1 MMRRPSARDGVV
13 MPKFLTAAV
22 LVVLAGFALVQLA
35 PKAPASL
42 VVQFPG
48 FVDGAVQAGW
58 WMTGAGGVGVVTGL
72 LLFWRVGTGLLLAAP
87 LWLLLAGAVASAT
100 DMAGGAGGWLIAAG
114 ALAAVSLA
122 LIAVNRAVGAGL
134 VFAAWL
140 VYAGLLA
147 RVLPHSDGVHGYWWV
162 AVIAGTV
169 MAVATV
175 ARVVLSRSS
184 SRGLLRRLGRAGRET
199 DGMASSVDVF
209 RGASA
214 RVLRGKAV
222 QLRPHLAQVSRW
234 ARRRISL
241 YELGVRIARVG
252 LFSVWSS
259 AEDHTITFGGPRK
272 GKTQQIM
279 KYARKAP
286 GALIT
291 TSTKLDLLEH
301 TYQHRAKRGPVWV
314 FDPSGV
320 VQPGSKLAAALA
332 ADDRVTFVRFN
343 PLRGCEVAATA
354 MDRAADLIDGV
365 GRSTDGGGER
375 WDGFAK
381 HVLKA
386 LLHAAALGGYSMYDV
401 QRWVASPSEAAMR
414 EVLFELKL
422 AGKKAEGM
430 MSDATQFFK
439 NNPATQSSITTGI
452 MPALSWLSVESAVEA
467 SAPGGQQFDIEQL
480 LATSGSVYLL
490 GKDDNKIAP
499 LVTSLTADLA
509 RRAELFAAGL
519 AGQRLD
525 PFLTMVL
532 DEAALICLI
541 PLDKWS
547 GDFGSRGICMHI
559 AAQSR
564 AQLRKRF
571 GDAATGSLLTNTAT
585 KVVFGGSGDDDD
597 LRYWSTLAGERDEPA
612 VTRDRSTGSKQESLR
627 RTQVLTPGQ
636 VGELRARQ
644 MLVISNNMPPV
655 VVKTRMYYQ
664 TWDVRAE
671 RYAAKAEAARAWF
684 VDLPAVKAVTV
695 AADRAVDGAGQWLL
709 VRCSWMLA
717 PLVGDAQVAAG
728 GHVVDPTPDPIR
740 PAGGTRDRVSGVVSW
755 LETAD
760 PVRELVA
767 RRRLNSATRTARA
780 ALATRDT
787 ARTAQREL
795 VGRDENG
802 GRS

>member
-1 MMRRPSARDGVV
+1 MNRRPSAREGVV
-13 MPKFLTAAV
+13 MPRFLAV
-22 LVVLAGFALVQLA
+22 SVLLTIAGFVLMNSA
-35 PKAPASL
+35 PSAPASL
-42 VVQFPG
+42 VAEFPG
-48 FVDGAVQAGW
+48 LVPGAVRAGV
-58 WMTGAGGVGVVTGL
+58 WMAGIGGVGVLTGL
-72 LLFWRVGTGLLLAAP
+72 LVFWRVGAGLVLAVP
-87 LWLLLAGAVASAT
+87 LWLGLAGLVASALN
-100 DMAGGAGGWLIAAG
+100 APGGAGGWLIAAG
-114 ALAAVSLA
+114 VLAAVSIGLVG
-122 LIAVNRAVGAGL
+122 LNRAVGAGIT
-134 VFAAWL
+134 VAGWL
-140 VYAGLLA
+140 LYGGLLA
-147 RVLPHSDGVHGYWWV
+147 RALPKAAAAHGYWWLLV
-162 AVIAGTV
+162 AAGV
-169 MAVATV
+169 LVLVATATRLV
-175 ARVVLSRSS
+175 MSRSS

-199 DGMASSVDVF
+199 DGMASSIDVW

-214 RVLRGKAV
+214 RVLRAKSA
-222 QLRPHLAQVSRW
+222 QLRPHLAAASRW
-234 ARRRISL
+234 QRRQVAL
-241 YELGVRIARVG
+241 CELGVKIARVG
-252 LFSVWSS
+252 LFGVWSS

-320 VQPGSKLAAALA
+320 VQPGSKLAAELA

-343 PLRGCEVAATA
+343 PLTGCEVAATA

-365 GRSTDGGGER
+365 GRGGDSAGER

-381 HVLKA
+381 HVLKS

-401 QRWVASPSEAAMR
+401 QRWVANPSEAAMR

-422 AGKKAEGM
+422 SGAATEGM
-430 MSDATQFFK
+430 VSDATQFFK

-452 MPALSWLSVESAVEA
+452 MPALSWLSVEAAVEA

-480 LATSGSVYLL
+480 LDANGSVYLL
-490 GKDDNKIAP
+490 GKDDDKIAP

-509 RRAELFAAGL
+509 RRAETIAAGL
-519 AGQRLD
+519 PGQRLD

-541 PLDKWS
+541 PLDRWT

-571 GDAATGSLLTNTAT
+571 GDAATGALLTNTAT
-585 KVVFGGSGDDDD
+585 KVVFGGSGDADD
-597 LRYWSTLAGERDEPA
+597 LQYWSTLAGERDEPA
-612 VTRDRSTGSKQESLR
+612 VTRDRATGSRQESVR

-671 RYAAKAEAARAWF
+671 RYAQRYATTRAGIQEAGLVRAASAA
-684 VDLPAVKAVTV
+684 AVKTGDAV
-695 AADRAVDGAGQWLL
+695 GEWLL
-709 VRCSWMLA
+709 ARCSWMLA
-717 PLVGDAQVAAG
+717 PLTGDAQVAAG
-728 GHVVDPTPDPIR
+728 GQVVDSLIR
-740 PAGGTRDRVSGVVSW
+740 QQTEPVGRWRGRVSASLSW
-755 LETAD
+755 LDATD
-760 PVRELVA
+760 PLRELVA
-767 RRRLNSATRTARA
+767 RARLNRSTRQARA
-780 ALATRDT
+780 ALAARESTRAT
-787 ARTAQREL
+787 ARTERPVDRE
-795 VGRDENG
+795 VR
-802 GRS
+802 

>member
-13 MPKFLTAAV
+13 MPRFLALSV
-22 LVVLAGFALVQLA
+22 LLVVAGVTLVQLA
-35 PKAPASL
+35 PSASASL
-42 VVQFPG
+42 TAQFPSLVAG
-48 FVDGAVQAGW
+48 VVKAGW
-58 WMTGAGGVGVVTGL
+58 WMAGAGGVGVATGL
-72 LLFWRVGTGLLLAAP
+72 LLFWRVGTGLLLAVP
-87 LWLLLAGAVASAT
+87 LWLVLAGVVASAT
-100 DMAGGAGGWLIAAG
+100 HVAGGAGGWLIAAG
-114 ALAAVSLA
+114 VLVAVSLA
-122 LIAVNRAVGAGL
+122 LVAVNRTVGAGV

-140 VYAGLLA
+140 LYAGLLA
-147 RVLPHSDGVHGYWWV
+147 RVLPASVGVRGYWWMLV
-162 AVIAGTV
+162 AAGAV
-169 MAVATV
+169 VLVATV
-175 ARVVLSRSS
+175 ARLVLSRSS

-199 DGMASSVDVF
+199 DGMASSVDVWK
-209 RGASA
+209 GASA
-214 RVLRGKAV
+214 RVLRRKAV
-222 QLRPHLAQVSRW
+222 QLRPHLAGVSRW
-234 ARRRISL
+234 ARRRVRL
-241 YELGVRIARVG
+241 DELGVKIARVG

-301 TYQHRAKRGPVWV
+301 TYRCRAAHGPVWV

-320 VQPGSKLAAALA
+320 VQPGSKLAAKLA
-332 ADDRVTFVRFN
+332 ADDRVSFVRFN
-343 PLRGCEVAATA
+343 PLTGCEVAATA
-354 MDRAADLIDGV
+354 MDRAADLIDGI
-365 GRSTDGGGER
+365 GRGGDSAGER

-381 HVLKA
+381 HVLKS
-386 LLHAAALGGYSMYDV
+386 LLHAAALGGYSMFDV
-401 QRWVASPSEAAMR
+401 QRWVANPSETAMS
-414 EVLFELKL
+414 EVLFELRL
-422 AGKKAEGM
+422 SGKAAEGM
-430 MSDATQFFK
+430 VSDATQFFK

-467 SAPGGQQFDIEQL
+467 AAPGGQQFDIEQL
-480 LATSGSVYLL
+480 LATGGSVYLL

-509 RRAELFAAGL
+509 RRAETIAAGL
-519 AGQRLD
+519 PGQRLD

-571 GDAATGSLLTNTAT
+571 GDAATGALLTNTAT

-597 LRYWSTLAGERDEPA
+597 LKYWSTLAGERDEPA

-627 RTQVLTPGQ
+627 SRPVLTPGQ

-671 RYAAKAEAARAWF
+671 RYADRVAAVQAWF
-684 VDLPAVKAVTV
+684 VNQSAVKAVT
-695 AADRAVDGAGQWLL
+695 AATDRAEDRAGQWLL
-709 VRCSWMLA
+709 DRCSWMLV

-728 GHVVDPTPDPIR
+728 GL
-740 PAGGTRDRVSGVVSW
+740 RDRATAVVAW
-755 LETAD
+755 LEAAD
-760 PVRELVA
+760 PVRELIA
-767 RRRLNSATRTARA
+767 RRRLTTATRTARA
-780 ALATRDT
+780 ALAARDT
-787 ARTAQREL
+787 DRAQQREL
-795 VGRDENG
+795 VARDDRATG
-802 GRS
+802 GQS

>member
-1 MMRRPSARDGVV
+1 MNRRPTAREGVV
-13 MPKFLTAAV
+13 MPKFLA
-22 LVVLAGFALVQLA
+22 LSLLLVLAGFALVRLA
-35 PKAPASL
+35 PSASAPVGL
-42 VVQFPG
+42 
-48 FVDGAVQAGW
+48 VDGAVRAGW
-58 WMTGAGGVGVVTGL
+58 WMTGVGGVGLVTGL
-72 LLFWRVGTGLLLAAP
+72 LLFWRVGTGLLLAVP
-87 LWLLLAGAVASAT
+87 LWLLLAGAVATAT
-100 DMAGGAGGWLIAAG
+100 HMDGGAGGWLITAG
-114 ALAAVSLA
+114 LLVALSLG
-122 LIAVNRAVGAGL
+122 LLAVNRTVGAGA

-147 RVLPHSDGVHGYWWV
+147 RVLPASAGVHGWWWV
-162 AVIAGTV
+162 AVLAGV
-169 MAVATV
+169 AVLVATV

-184 SRGLLRRLGRAGRET
+184 SRGLLRKLGRAGRET

-209 RGASA
+209 KGASA
-214 RVLRGKAV
+214 RVLRRKAA
-222 QLRPHLAQVSRW
+222 QLRPHLAHVSRW
-234 ARRRISL
+234 ARRRTSL
-241 YELGVRIARVG
+241 DELGVKIARVG
-252 LFSVWSS
+252 LVSVWSS

-301 TYQHRAKRGPVWV
+301 TYQRRAQRGPVWL

-320 VQPGSKLAAALA
+320 IQPGSKLAAALA

-343 PLRGCEVAATA
+343 PLNGCEVAATA

-401 QRWVASPSEAAMR
+401 QRWVASPTDHAMR
-414 EVLFELKL
+414 EVLYELKL

-467 SAPGGQQFDIEQL
+467 SAPGGQQFDIETL
-480 LATSGSVYLL
+480 LATHGSVYLL

-509 RRAELFAAGL
+509 RRAEQIAAGL
-519 AGQRLD
+519 PGQRLD

-597 LRYWSTLAGERDEPA
+597 LKYWSTLAGERDEPA
-612 VTRDRSTGSKQESLR
+612 ITRDRATGSKQESLR
-627 RTQVLTPGQ
+627 RTPVLTPGQ

-671 RYAAKAEAARAWF
+671 RYAAKAQAARVWF
-684 VDLPAVKAVTV
+684 LELPLVKAGT
-695 AADRAVDGAGQWLL
+695 AAAERAVDGAGQWLL
-709 VRCSWMLA
+709 SRCSWMLA
-717 PLVGDAQVAAG
+717 PLTGDAQVAAG
-728 GHVVDPTPDPIR
+728 GHVVDPVPDAAR
-740 PAGGTRDRVSGVVSW
+740 AAVGMRSRVAAAMSW
-755 LETAD
+755 LDTTD
-760 PVRELVA
+760 PLRELVA
-767 RRRLNSATRTARA
+767 RGRLNRSTRQARA
-780 ALATRDT
+780 ALAARDT
-787 ARTAQREL
+787 TRTAERAL
-795 VGRDENG
+795 VGRDDNG
-802 GRS
+802 GQ